1 MRFARLI
8 AAGVG
13 VVAVVAGGV
22 FLFAPAASG
31 QERRVFLGAPEA
43 DIEVFGGGGSRIGVS
58 VRDLDQADVTREK
71 LAGLAGAVVEEV
83 RSETPAA
90 KAGLKSGDVIVAFDG
105 ERVRS
110 ARQLERL
117 VAETPAGRAVKV
129 AVQRAGSKL
138 DLDVTPEA
146 PRNALHGPF
155 KFEPGEMGELVG
167 PRVEREIKRA
177 FPAREFHFEMPEG
190 SPGWSLYPGQGRL
203 GVQVQDLSDSLAAH
217 FGAKSGVIVADVDQ
231 GSAAEKAGVKVADVI
246 TAVNGEAISDAGDLR
261 RAVAKAAGDGKTAE
275 LSVLRDKKPL
285 TLKVEP
291 DAAKSTRPRVRRTV

>member
-8 AAGVG
+8 TAGVG

-31 QERRVFLGAPEA
+31 QERRVFIGGPEG

-58 VRDLDQADVTREK
+58 VRDVDQADVSREK
-71 LAGLAGAVVEEV
+71 LAGPAGAVVEEV
-83 RSETPAA
+83 RSDAPAA
-90 KAGLKSGDVIVAFDG
+90 KAGLKSGDVILTFDG

-129 AVQRAGSKL
+129 AVQRAGAKL

-155 KFEPGEMGELVG
+155 KFEPGDMGDLVG
-167 PRVEREIKRA
+167 PRVEREFKRA
-177 FPAREFHFEMPEG
+177 FPAREFNFEAPEG
-190 SPGWSLYPGQGRL
+190 APGWSPYPSQSRL
-203 GVQVQDLSDSLAAH
+203 GVRVQDLSEPLAAH
-217 FGAKSGVIVADVDQ
+217 FGAKSGVIVADVDE
-231 GSAAEKAGVKVADVI
+231 GSAAQKAGVKVADVI
-246 TAVNGEAISDAGDLR
+246 TAVNGEEIADAGDLR
-261 RAVAKAAGDGKTAE
+261 RAISKAAGEGKTAE
-275 LSVLRDKKPL
+275 LSVVRDKKPL

-291 DAAKSTRPRVRRTV
+291 DASKSTRPRVRRTV